1 MKDPSKTNDWLKR
14 AKSNLA
20 RARAGKV
27 ADDVLYEDLCFDAQQ
42 AVEKALKALCVMHRI
57 RFSKVHDIAYLMELL
72 EKVNIKFPKR
82 LQKAKILT
90 DYAVETRY
98 PGDYVP
104 VDEEMYDEALKIAG
118 NVVAWVEKKIG
129 KSRDGIKENK

>member
-1 MKDPSKTNDWLKR
+1 MKDPSITNDWLKR
-14 AKSNLA
+14 AKSNLV

-27 ADDVLYEDLCFDAQQ
+27 AQEVLYEDLCFDAQQ
-42 AVEKALKALCVMHRI
+42 AVEKALKALCVMNGLSFGR
-57 RFSKVHDIAYLMELL
+57 VHDIAYLMELL
-72 EKVNIKFPKR
+72 EKADIKIPQR

-104 VDEEMYDEALKIAG
+104 VDEEMYDEALK
-118 NVVAWVEKKIG
+118 NCG
-129 KSRDGIKENK
+129 KRCCLGS